1 MRNRLI
7 QVLAGPSVVV
17 CPAGEL
23 VHQLRRGHLC
33 SQRRGGHAI
42 AERFQRVVHPLH
54 RAGEGQMPLMR
65 HADTVRRQEIVGQVA
80 VAPAQEY
87 GELDGGMDPG
97 HPRVTPPASHT
108 ASTPAAA

>member
-1 MRNRLI
+1 MKLLEYTMINLRVLQYI
-7 QVLAGPSVVV
+7 KLATSYHLMQVLAGPSVVV

-23 VHQLRRGHLC
+23 AHQLRRGHRC

-42 AERFQRVVHPLH
+42 TKRFQRVIHPFH

-80 VAPAQEY
+80 VASTQED
-87 GELDGGMDPG
+87 GE
-97 HPRVTPPASHT
+97 
-108 ASTPAAA
+108 